1 MVRAAAMLVAAT
13 VLLAGCTGGGGGAEP
28 ASGSA
33 PAASSSPAE
42 SAGAAAPESPS
53 AAPSVQAGPLSYED
67 ILVDGTYTTEAI
79 CTEYRTKIAKYAK
92 AAKGRVSSGSGSAQG
107 PYEAASYRR
116 THAWVKD
123 ELAARFDESLD
134 VSARKALNAV
144 SGNRAGEL
152 DSVDAYF
159 RDSIDSCG
167 LSKALQSARA
177 LTRKSDAL
185 GERIIRQARLKPWY
199 PKGYFEMDEGLAGRW
214 ISGASDPCGYG
225 PRCWYWTLDVT
236 SKDGCPD
243 GVYVAINMTNGGSVI
258 DWSNDSLPSLRARQ
272 TGRLQFYTYDLAA
285 DTAEISDVSCY

>member
-1 MVRAAAMLVAAT
+1 MVRAAALLVGAT
-13 VLLAGCTGGGGGAEP
+13 VLLAGCTGGGGSTEP
-28 ASGSA
+28 AAGSSTAASSA
-33 PAASSSPAE
+33 PAAT
-42 SAGAAAPESPS
+42 PS
-53 AAPSVQAGPLSYED
+53 ASAPQASSASPTAQAGPLTYED
-67 ILVDGTYTTEAI
+67 ILVDGTYTTEDI
-79 CTEYRTKIAKYAK
+79 CTEYRTKIAKYTK

-123 ELAARFDESLD
+123 ELAARFDESLE

-144 SGNRAGEL
+144 SGNRAAEL
-152 DSVDAYF
+152 DSIDAYF

-167 LSKALQSARA
+167 LTKALQTARA
-177 LTRKSDAL
+177 HARKADSL
-185 GERIIRQARLKPWY
+185 GARIIRQAKLKPWY
-199 PKGYFEMDEGLAGRW
+199 PKGYFEMDDDLAGRW
-214 ISGASDPCGYG
+214 VSGASDPCGYG

-243 GVYVAINMTNGGSVI
+243 GVYVAVNMTNGGSVI

-285 DTAEISDVSCY
+285 DTAEISDISCY